1 MKRKSMIAMVMAAA
15 MVIGLTACGNSGE
28 SSENAA
34 PESEAA
40 PSSQEQQEESEDSS
54 TGAVN
59 TTAGLIW
66 DWKKGKAI
74 DFLPRTVSMI
84 REMIWMN

>member
-1 MKRKSMIAMVMAAA
+1 MKRISMIAMVMAAA

-40 PSSQEQQEESEDSS
+40 PSSQEQQEESETRIFALEEVSRQHTAQIEELQKK
-54 TGAVN
+54 TG
-59 TTAGLIW
+59 
-66 DWKKGKAI
+66 
-74 DFLPRTVSMI
+74 
-84 REMIWMN
+84 